1 LVQRLFSQ
9 NLFSLF
15 ATDIVISFGYIKNY
29 PQVKEKIGVY
39 FIYVFLSQKEKPI

>member
-15 ATDIVISFGYIKNY
+15 ATDIVIPFGYIKNY
-29 PQVKEKIGVY
+29 QQIKENIGVY
-39 FIYVFLSQKEKPI
+39 FIYVFFSQKEKTI